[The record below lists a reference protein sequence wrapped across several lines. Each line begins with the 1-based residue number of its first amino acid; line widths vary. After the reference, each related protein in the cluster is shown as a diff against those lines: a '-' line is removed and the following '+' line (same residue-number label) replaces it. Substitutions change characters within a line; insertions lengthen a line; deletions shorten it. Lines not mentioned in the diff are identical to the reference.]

1 MMPRMRDELLQLARG
16 TICSPSMELQ
26 QLWGQDDIYQPK
38 QNQYFQLFKKT
49 IFSLSEEKS
58 VVAGSDNVLTRI
70 KVLFG
75 IVLAYPKTAGEAV
88 FLVSS
93 LFGEV
98 EVILKTFGET
108 LR

>member
-38 QNQYFQLFKKT
+38 KNQYFQLFKKT

-58 VVAGSDNVLTRI
+58 VVAG
-70 KVLFG
+70 
-75 IVLAYPKTAGEAV
+75 EAV

-98 EVILKTFGET
+98 GVILKTFGET